1 MSNAHDH
8 FEVRLDYDWRFGI
21 GVGLNAA
28 FVLAETILGVV
39 SNSLSLIADAGH
51 NLSDVLALLLAWG
64 AVALS
69 RRLPTARRTFGWGRS
84 TILAALGNALS
95 LVAVTGA
102 VGWEAARRLAEPA
115 PVDSG
120 MMVAAAA
127 AGVVIN
133 TSTALLFLADRR
145 RDMNIQGAFLHMAAD
160 AAVSLGV
167 IVTGMLIGFT
177 GWYWLDA
184 AAGLGIALVI
194 LVSTWGLLRGSFNL
208 ALDAVPEGVDMG
220 RIRRYLEALP
230 DVTQVHDLHV
240 WGMSTTATALSA
252 HLVIPDREIDDSVLA
267 GVADELHEL
276 FGIEHT
282 TLQVEH
288 GDPLHPCPLAAHAG
302 W

>member
-1 MSNAHDH
+1 MSHAHEH
-8 FEVRLDYDWRFGI
+8 AEVRLDYDWRFGV
-21 GVGLNAA
+21 GVGLNTA
-28 FVLAETILGVV
+28 FVLVETILGVV

-120 MMVAAAA
+120 MMVVAAAV
-127 AGVVIN
+127 GVVIN
-133 TSTALLFLADRR
+133 ASTALLFLADRQ
-145 RDMNIQGAFLHMAAD
+145 RDMNIQGAFLHMASD

-167 IVTGMLIGFT
+167 IVTGVVIALT
-177 GWYWLDA
+177 GWYWVDA
-184 AAGLGIALVI
+184 ATGLGIALVI
-194 LVSTWGLLRGSFNL
+194 LLSTWGLLRGSFNL
-208 ALDAVPEGVDMG
+208 ALDAVPDGIDVD

-230 DVTQVHDLHV
+230 NVAQVHDLHV
-240 WGMSTTATALSA
+240 WAMSTTATALSA
-252 HLVIPDREIDDSVLA
+252 HLVMPDRQGDDSVLA
-267 GVADELHEL
+267 QVADELHDL

-288 GDPLHPCPLAAHAG
+288 GDPLHPCPLAAHVG
-302 W
+302 Y